1 MNHQQNIRNG
11 ELGPFTCSL
20 SLHFIKNQN
29 HEKRGLE
36 KEHISLSIDIYIY
49 ISVYRKCMTHESLWK
64 LMVGI
69 HWTFI
74 GHILDPTNS
83 LPPLLTAR

>member
-1 MNHQQNIRNG
+1 MIRYNEQVRSTSQPEGMNHQQNIRNG

-49 ISVYRKCMTHESLWK
+49 IYRSIE
-64 LMVGI
+64 
-69 HWTFI
+69 
-74 GHILDPTNS
+74 N
-83 LPPLLTAR
+83 A